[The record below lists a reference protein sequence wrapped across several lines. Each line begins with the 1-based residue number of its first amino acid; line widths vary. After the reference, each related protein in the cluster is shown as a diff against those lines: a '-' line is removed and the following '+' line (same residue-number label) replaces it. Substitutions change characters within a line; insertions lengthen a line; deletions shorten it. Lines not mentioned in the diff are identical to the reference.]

1 MWDYRTPLYEI
12 MEGLN
17 NAVASGKVR
26 YIGISNC
33 FAWQLAKANALAR
46 ENNFQPFIS
55 VQGHYN
61 LIFREEERE
70 MIPYCNEDHI
80 ALTPYSSLAGG
91 RLSKHKGQ
99 KSKRLNEDLYAK
111 LKYSA
116 TEIQDQQIIERVS
129 VLAAQKNVTMTE
141 IALAWLLSKTTAPI
155 VGATKPQHID
165 GAVKAVNLILTE
177 EEINYLEE
185 LYVPHCLVGV
195 MAQNLPNTSAK
206 T

>member
-1 MWDYRTPLYEI
+1 
-12 MEGLN
+12 
-17 NAVASGKVR
+17 
-26 YIGISNC
+26 
-33 FAWQLAKANALAR
+33 
-46 ENNFQPFIS
+46 
-55 VQGHYN
+55 
-61 LIFREEERE
+61 
-70 MIPYCNEDHI
+70 
-80 ALTPYSSLAGG
+80 
-91 RLSKHKGQ
+91 
-99 KSKRLNEDLYAK
+99 
-111 LKYSA
+111 
-116 TEIQDQQIIERVS
+116 
-129 VLAAQKNVTMTE
+129 MTE

>member
-1 MWDYRTPLYEI
+1 MCIRD
-12 MEGLN
+12 
-17 NAVASGKVR
+17 S
-26 YIGISNC
+26 
-33 FAWQLAKANALAR
+33 
-46 ENNFQPFIS
+46 
-55 VQGHYN
+55 
-61 LIFREEERE
+61 
-70 MIPYCNEDHI
+70 
-80 ALTPYSSLAGG
+80 SSLAGG